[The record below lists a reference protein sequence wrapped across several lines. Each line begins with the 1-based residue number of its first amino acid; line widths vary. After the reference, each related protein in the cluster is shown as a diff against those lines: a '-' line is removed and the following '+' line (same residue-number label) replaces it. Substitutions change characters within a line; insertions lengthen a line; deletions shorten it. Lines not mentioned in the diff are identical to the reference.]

1 VTVAYRKQS
10 NKLGFFVPVATLF
23 LLPGKVLI
31 ACPLRSQS
39 SARIARSYY
48 RGISGSPLAFAQM
61 RALRDMG
68 HLGC

>member
-1 VTVAYRKQS
+1 VTVAYRKES
-10 NKLGFFVPVATLF
+10 NKLWFFVPVAILF

-48 RGISGSPLAFAQM
+48 GGDQWLAVG
-61 RALRDMG
+61 LRDQY
-68 HLGC
+68 L